1 MVSVTD
7 DPLSEMRKRVAEL
20 SPEELQGVLDE
31 ILGGGLARF
40 APEPEP
46 HSPELPTVHEAP
58 AEPVLLTVRVD
69 VDGAEPP
76 VWRRL
81 VLRGELRLDEVHAVL
96 QAAFGWEDYHL
107 HRFSTGPDDQVW
119 NGPYFLTTFDLD
131 EGEEGLL
138 ETDVRLDQVLRSP
151 GDRLTYTYDFGD
163 DWTHTIRLE
172 SVDPMP
178 AGAPRAVCTG
188 GRMAGP
194 LEDCGGVWTHN
205 ELVEAF
211 RADPVALPGLDDDL
225 RAWLPEGWDPTRI
238 DLDEVAL
245 RLSLVGKDVEEVL
258 AALPPERGG
267 SGPGFPAAL
276 QPLLDLAPRPVE
288 VELARLCVRARAEQQ
303 GELGPEDVAEIARPY
318 RYLVEL
324 AGEDGIPL
332 TAAGW
337 MKPAYVQRI
346 YHDLDL
352 ADEWIGKGNRED
364 QTVPVLRLREM
375 CQQAGLLRKHKGR
388 LLRTRLARSLTTDQ
402 GYVEALAARLLRD
415 RNEYVH
421 AARALF
427 ALLTAASGR
436 ADHDHMST
444 IADLMTACGLR
455 TGPTGVDQHAVVH
468 WVRSVWVTLQDVTGR
483 TFRDRDLAEHPG
495 DQRAV
500 ALARAALW
508 PG

>member
-1 MVSVTD
+1 M
-7 DPLSEMRKRVAEL
+7 SEMRKKVAEM
-20 SPEELQGVLDE
+20 SPEQLQGVLDG
-31 ILGGGLARF
+31 ILGGGLGRF

-46 HSPELPTVHEAP
+46 HTPGLPAVHEAP

-69 VDGAEPP
+69 VDGAKPP

-107 HRFSTGPDDQVW
+107 HRFWPGAGDQVW
-119 NGPYFLTTFDLD
+119 RGPYFLTTFDLD
-131 EGEEGLL
+131 EGEEGIL

-163 DWTHTIRLE
+163 DWTHSIRVE

-178 AGAPRAVCTG
+178 ADAPRAACTG

-194 LEDCGGVWTHN
+194 LEDSGGAWGHN
-205 ELVEAF
+205 ELVTAYL
-211 RADPVALPGLDDDL
+211 ADPVTLPGLDDDH
-225 RAWLPEGWDPTRI
+225 RNWLPEGWDPTRL
-238 DLDEVAL
+238 DLDEVAV
-245 RLSLVGKDVEEVL
+245 RLSLVGKDAEELL
-258 AALPPERGG
+258 AALAPERGG
-267 SGPGFPAAL
+267 SGPGFPEAL

-288 VELARLCVRARAEQQ
+288 VELAQLCVRASTEQEA
-303 GELGPEDVAEIARPY
+303 ELGAEDLAQIARPY
-318 RYLVEL
+318 RYLVDL

-337 MKPAYVQRI
+337 MKPAYVERI
-346 YHDLDL
+346 YEDLSLD
-352 ADEWIGKGNRED
+352 DEWIGRGTREE
-364 QTVPVLRLREM
+364 QTLPVLQLREM

-388 LLRTRLARSLTTDQ
+388 LLRTKLARSLTTDE
-402 GYVEALAARLLRD
+402 GYVEALASRLLRD
-415 RNEYVH
+415 RNEYER
-421 AARALF
+421 AAKALF

-436 ADHDHMST
+436 PAHDHMAT

-455 TGPTGVDQHAVVH
+455 TGPAGVEQRAVAW
-468 WVRSVWVTLQDVTGR
+468 WVRPVWVTLQDVTGR
-483 TFRDRDLAEHPG
+483 TFRDRDMEDHPG
-495 DQRAV
+495 DHRAV

-508 PG
+508 PEG